1 MLQAEANSRLRHST
15 RDRISYGSA
24 LIPALS
30 GRLATTRIR
39 VRWATW
45 PTLRT
50 RQAARR
56 PIRVGCRAASHWS
69 ASWSVF

>member
-30 GRLATTRIR
+30 RRRATPRIR

-50 RQAARR
+50 RQASADPGRLSR
-56 PIRVGCRAASHWS
+56 GQPLIRILV
-69 ASWSVF
+69 SVW

>member
-30 GRLATTRIR
+30 RRLATTRIR
-39 VRWATW
+39 VR
-45 PTLRT
+45 
-50 RQAARR
+50 
-56 PIRVGCRAASHWS
+56 
-69 ASWSVF
+69 